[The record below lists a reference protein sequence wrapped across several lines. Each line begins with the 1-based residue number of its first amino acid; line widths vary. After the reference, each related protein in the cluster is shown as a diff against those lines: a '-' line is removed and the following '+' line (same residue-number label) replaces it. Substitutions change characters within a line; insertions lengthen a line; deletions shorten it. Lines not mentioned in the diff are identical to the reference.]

1 MSRIEIERA
10 IEEHL
15 GRGEVAATQRGL
27 AQQSVDGGRLGA
39 VAQGERE
46 VALRLVDPVQ
56 GHQRARPVDA
66 QLRAIAPLAQGA
78 RAVRDSGP
86 VFAFGEQLLGDPD
99 GLAQSVVALK
109 GTGHEHQSNAPCAA
123 RVSISAGLGS
133 MGAVR
138 YGSRGLRLVLF
149 VSLALCGSARLARA
163 QEEAPATETRRRA
176 SEHVQRGDAF
186 KESGDYAAAAREYQK
201 AYALVP
207 HPVLFFNLAQVYRLA
222 GDRERAIEHY
232 ERYLA
237 ADPNGRASRQARQF
251 AAELRRELERERA
264 GRRESSRSR
273 AGAGP
278 DSAPSGTTALS
289 RSAQRPSPGRG
300 LRLAGMVSAG
310 AGLIAIG
317 VGVKFGL
324 DARGISD
331 DIDAHAQGEWPEEL
345 LARQA
350 DGKSAERNMFVL
362 TGAGAAA
369 IAAGGVLY
377 YFGHRARRE
386 SAPAAYVTPVAGG
399 GLGLVFSGK
408 F

>member
-1 MSRIEIERA
+1 MGTVR
-10 IEEHL
+10 H
-15 GRGEVAATQRGL
+15 
-27 AQQSVDGGRLGA
+27 
-39 VAQGERE
+39 
-46 VALRLVDPVQ
+46 
-56 GHQRARPVDA
+56 GH
-66 QLRAIAPLAQGA
+66 
-78 RAVRDSGP
+78 
-86 VFAFGEQLLGDPD
+86 
-99 GLAQSVVALK
+99 
-109 GTGHEHQSNAPCAA
+109 
-123 RVSISAGLGS
+123 
-133 MGAVR
+133 
-138 YGSRGLRLVLF
+138 RGLRLVLL
-149 VSLALCGSARLARA
+149 VSLALSGSARLARA
-163 QEEAPATETRRRA
+163 QEAAPTTEARRREA

-186 KESGDYAAAAREYQK
+186 KESADYAAAAREYQK

-207 HPVLFFNLAQVYRLA
+207 HPVLIFNLAQVHRLA

-251 AAELRRELERERA
+251 AAELRREMERERA
-264 GRRESSRSR
+264 GAASPPR
-273 AGAGP
+273 ADA
-278 DSAPSGTTALS
+278 APQAAASGTTAVS
-289 RSAQRPSPGRG
+289 RSAERPSPGSG

-317 VGVKFGL
+317 IGVKFGL

-331 DIDAHAQGEWPEEL
+331 DINAHTAGEWPEEL

-350 DGKSAERNMFVL
+350 DGERAERNMLLL

-386 SAPAAYVTPVAGG
+386 APPAAAVAPLAGG
-399 GLGLVFSGK
+399 GLGLVFSGR